1 MERDKNLED
10 LNQKLEQLIE
20 NNELKAAKAAEIPYF
35 DDSGDAKCSNGYE
48 RGMNLF
54 NGQL

>member
-10 LNQKLEQLIE
+10 LNQNLEQLIE